1 MLKMFFDK
9 SKNILF
15 LKFIASTLL
24 LILYFFII
32 NVLYK
37 LDQNT
42 DKKNLVNIFIFF
54 QFKTNEPITY
64 LNLSIKY
71 LQKS

>member
-15 LKFIASTLL
+15 FKFIASTLL

-37 LDQNT
+37 LDQDT
-42 DKKNLVNIFIFF
+42 DKKISSKHFYFF
-54 QFKTNEPITY
+54 PVQNK
-64 LNLSIKY
+64 
-71 LQKS
+71 